1 MTKKDFLE
9 FIESFLEKTGMS
21 ATMLGI
27 KAKNDPKF
35 VFNLRDGTESRE
47 ETQARVLDFINN
59 YKPEE

>member
-9 FIESFLEKTGMS
+9 FIEEFLQKTGMS
-21 ATMLGI
+21 ATTLGI

-59 YKPEE
+59 YKSEE

>member
-9 FIESFLEKTGMS
+9 LVEGFLKETGMS
-21 ATMLGI
+21 PTMLGI

-47 ETQARVLDFINN
+47 DTQTKVLDFINN
-59 YKPEE
+59 YKKGE

>member
-9 FIESFLEKTGMS
+9 FIEEFLQKTGMS
-21 ATMLGI
+21 ATTLGI

>member
-9 FIESFLEKTGMS
+9 FIESFLKETGMS
-21 ATMLGI
+21 ATTLGI

-47 ETQARVLDFINN
+47 DTQNKVLDFINN

>member
-9 FIESFLEKTGMS
+9 FIEEFLQKTGMS
-21 ATMLGI
+21 ATTLGI

-47 ETQARVLDFINN
+47 DTQNKVLDFINN
-59 YKPEE
+59 YKTEE